1 MSSAEETISA
11 ALLRMAEKVGGLDSA
26 VSSLTQ
32 QWRDQDE
39 KASLGRRDL
48 HQKIDA
54 MRADVQRL
62 DGEVKAAL
70 QKLDSDVRGAI
81 SDIALMKPTVEAVE
95 AAKLQAKGAVT
106 AVRWTS
112 RAGYWL
118 AVGLTLG
125 AGWVLAN
132 WLNIKVSLR

>member
-1 MSSAEETISA
+1 MSDDIQA
-11 ALLRMAEKVGGLDSA
+11 ALREMARSIGALESQ
-26 VSSLTQ
+26 VSGFAS
-32 QWRDQDE
+32 QWRDQDQ
-39 KASLGRRDL
+39 KASFGRRDL

-54 MRADVQRL
+54 LRSDMQTLEGQVRA
-62 DGEVKAAL
+62 
-70 QKLDSDVRGAI
+70 AI

-95 AAKLQAKGAVT
+95 AAKLQAEGAVT

-118 AVGLTLG
+118 AVAVTLG
-125 AGWVLAN
+125 AGWVLSN

>member
-1 MSSAEETISA
+1 MSAGDETINA
-11 ALLRMAEKVGGLDSA
+11 ALLRMAEKVGGLAAA
-26 VSSLTQ
+26 VETLTT

-54 MRADVQRL
+54 LRADV
-62 DGEVKAAL
+62 E
-70 QKLDSDVRGAI
+70 KLDKEVRAAI

-95 AAKLQAKGAVT
+95 AAKLQAQGAVT

-118 AVGLTLG
+118 AVALTLG
-125 AGWVLAN
+125 AGWVVTH
-132 WLNIKVSLR
+132 WLDIKVSLR